1 MIRRTGLPSPR
12 LCRYHNHNTG
22 GSSGSLGSV
31 YLISPHIRSL
41 SYSSRLGNKMRA
53 RTSGTFN
60 LVLASSVF
68 LIGSYVA
75 APSFRSKIG
84 NESPSGGSNN
94 GNTPASSN
102 NNNSPMSNSGGST
115 ASFSTSAAYG
125 IPRGPNGGK
134 RTISLLSPG
143 QVSSWLRENEESYF
157 VERGK
162 GVLRYDACQLA
173 SNNPIE
179 DDRSERTIQVPLIS
193 GPGNDDRNST
203 DWMFWGIYDGHS
215 GWTTSAKLRDSLI
228 NYVVNELDKA
238 YTRSSPNSAYRLIP
252 SPEVI
257 DSAIQQ
263 GFLSL
268 DDEIV
273 HKSVDRLLSNPN
285 KTVAT
290 EMIAP
295 ALSGSCGLLAF
306 YDSHSQNLRVAVTG
320 DSRAV
325 LGSRNQSGHWMATAL
340 STDQTGSN
348 ADEAHRIRSEHPG
361 EEATAV
367 RNGRV
372 LGQLEPTRAFGDARY
387 KWTRDVQ
394 NKISQTFFGRRTP
407 SELKSPPYVT
417 AKPEVTTTKVKPENG
432 DFLVMASDGLFEML
446 SNQEIVSLVAQWME
460 QNHPEY
466 ISKELPTPSKRN
478 SGLLSKFF
486 GGSGDETQQRS
497 TTTVEDMSTN
507 KESQKQPLRRRAGYT
522 PKFVVEDENVAT
534 HLIRNALGGA
544 DREQVSML
552 VSIPSPL
559 SRNHRDDLTVT
570 VVFFGEDEQAFN
582 DAGTVKVN
590 QLATKNNL
598 KSNVRPK
605 L

>member
-1 MIRRTGLPSPR
+1 MLRPTVPR
-12 LCRYHNHNTG
+12 LQQR
-22 GSSGSLGSV
+22 LGRAGN
-31 YLISPHIRSL
+31 IRGL
-41 SYSSRLGNKMRA
+41 SYSSRLGDKMRA
-53 RTSGTFN
+53 RSGSLN
-60 LVLASSVF
+60 VVLASSLF
-68 LIGSYVA
+68 LVGSYVA
-75 APSFRSKIG
+75 APSIRAKVG
-84 NESPSGGSNN
+84 NETPSSSSP
-94 GNTPASSN
+94 
-102 NNNSPMSNSGGST
+102 
-115 ASFSTSAAYG
+115 SFSTSAAYG
-125 IPRGPNGGK
+125 IPRSGGGK
-134 RTISLLSPG
+134 HTISLLSPG
-143 QVSSWLRENEESYF
+143 QVSSWLRENEESYL

-162 GVLRYDACQLA
+162 GVLRYDVCQLA

-193 GPGNDDRNST
+193 GPGNDDRQST

-228 NYVVNELDKA
+228 NYVLNELDKV
-238 YTRSSPNSAYRLIP
+238 YTRSSPNSPYRLIP
-252 SPEVI
+252 SPETI
-257 DSAIQQ
+257 DAAIQQ
-263 GFLSL
+263 GFLNL

-273 HKSVDRLLSNPN
+273 HKSVNRLLSNPN
-285 KTVAT
+285 KTIAT

-306 YDSHSQNLRVAVTG
+306 YDSHSQKLRVAVTG

-325 LGSRNQSGHWMATAL
+325 LGSRNQNGQWTATAL

-348 ADEAHRIRSEHPG
+348 SEEAHRVRSEHPG
-361 EEATAV
+361 EEATAI

-394 NKISQTFFGRRTP
+394 NKVSQAFFGRRTP
-407 SELKSPPYVT
+407 NELKSPPYVT
-417 AKPEVTTTKVKPENG
+417 AKPEVTTTQVSPGKG

-446 SNQEIVSLVAQWME
+446 SNEEVVTLVAQWME
-460 QNHPEY
+460 QKHPEY
-466 ISKELPTPSKRN
+466 LNHSLPTPSKSSPGIFSRLFGS
-478 SGLLSKFF
+478 SG
-486 GGSGDETQQRS
+486 ETQQRS
-497 TTTVEDMSTN
+497 TTTVEDVSTN
-507 KESQKQPLRRRAGYT
+507 KEAQKQPLRRRGGYS

-570 VVFFGEDEQAFN
+570 VVFFGEDGEPN
-582 DAGTVKVN
+582 DSGSVRVN
-590 QLATKNNL
+590 QIATKNNL
-598 KSNVRPK
+598 RSNVRAK